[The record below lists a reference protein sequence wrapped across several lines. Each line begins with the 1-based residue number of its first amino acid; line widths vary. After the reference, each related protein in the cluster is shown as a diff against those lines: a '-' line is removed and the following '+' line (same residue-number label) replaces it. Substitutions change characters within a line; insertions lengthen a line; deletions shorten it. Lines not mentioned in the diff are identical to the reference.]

1 MKELSTHHHVDIAV
15 KAARAALSNVITMNM
30 NHQRDSSN
38 WLPVYT
44 SRFLSPCPSF
54 LWPILFVVLLLA
66 SCQKDPDNSGT
77 GDSLAAPAD
86 YSYEVPYAWN
96 SLMLELER
104 YLPAPIAARN
114 SGYIGLAAYEAVQP
128 GMRDEYNS
136 VAAQFPGLVLPQAG
150 EGPYHWPTVL
160 AACYAKSCELFYRT
174 APSALLFNIYSLRNS
189 QFIEYKQIIDPAVFD
204 RSSNYGAQVAQA
216 VHNWAATD
224 SEAHN
229 AWRRPRN
236 PSYVPAQGLVDG
248 IWRPTFPDYG
258 APVLPAWG
266 NTRTFVADDTD
277 TCEPPPPYSDQ
288 PASEMYQQHLTIV
301 QKVDSIKQGYSSE
314 DAWIAIF
321 WSDDCATL
329 TFTPSGRW
337 IAIANQLLQQEDSS
351 LPEALEL
358 YAKVGISLCD
368 AGIRTWH
375 EKYKWNT
382 ERPIDYIRRVMDQ
395 TTWNTIMCPDGTGKF
410 FTPPFPAYPS
420 GHAAFG
426 AAAVEVMVDF
436 VGDNYHLVDRCHENR
451 TEFDGRPRAFNSF
464 YAMAE
469 ENAYSRIPL
478 GVHIQ
483 ADLDAGL
490 TLGYQIGNKVN
501 QLPWRR

>member
-1 MKELSTHHHVDIAV
+1 LQ
-15 KAARAALSNVITMNM
+15 NVITINM
-30 NHQRDSSN
+30 NYQRDFSKSLSVN
-38 WLPVYT
+38 KLRILLFSRTLLWL
-44 SRFLSPCPSF
+44 SFLS
-54 LWPILFVVLLLA
+54 VLVLA
-66 SCQKDPDNSGT
+66 SCQKDPDEAVQVEGP
-77 GDSLAAPAD
+77 AAPEA

-114 SGYIGLAAYEAVQP
+114 LGYIGLAAYEAVQP
-128 GMRDEYNS
+128 GMRDEHTS
-136 VAAQFPGLVLPQAG
+136 VAAAFPGLVLPPAG

-174 APSALLFNIYSLRNS
+174 APSALVFNIYSLRNS
-189 QFIEYKQIIDPAVFD
+189 QFIEYKQIVDPAIFD

-224 SEAHN
+224 TEAHN

-236 PSYVPAQGLVDG
+236 PNYVPAQGLVDG

-258 APVLPAWG
+258 APVLPSWG
-266 NTRTFVADDTD
+266 NTRTFVADETD
-277 TCEPPPPYSDQ
+277 VCAPPLAYSELPGTD
-288 PASEMYQQHLTIV
+288 MYQQHLDIV
-301 QKVDSIKQGYSSE
+301 QKVDSIKQGHLSE

-329 TFTPSGRW
+329 TFSPAGRW

-382 ERPIDYIRRVMDQ
+382 ERPIDYIGRVMGRND
-395 TTWNTIMCPDGTGKF
+395 WNTIMCPDGTGKF

-436 VGDNYHLVDRCHENR
+436 VGDNYYLVDRCHENR
-451 TEFDGRPRAFNSF
+451 SEFDGRPRAFNSF

-478 GVHIQ
+478 GVHVQ

-490 TLGYQIGNKVN
+490 ALGYQIGRKVN
-501 QLPWRR
+501 QLPWRQ